1 MTTQRANATYQEI
14 IDLHTESDTVSVIGI
29 HTPSDSTPQK
39 MLGGFF
45 RQFRKFKYYGASL
58 AMVPAARLPADPLQV
73 SYEAGEATID
83 PRDMLN
89 PILWHGC
96 HGNDMGAIL
105 NQFYVGANNATV
117 GDSDFT
123 RMYGTSVE
131 MNTLS
136 STAIGNQ
143 YLESLYYRALTD
155 NTWSK
160 AHPQQGFRKAG
171 LRPMVYSLA
180 SNMQLNP
187 KSFVTGSGTGTTV
200 LASANTEAQS
210 RLSPSFGQGAGGV
223 LQESTLGPAV
233 TSQARDGIAVGNM
246 PGPTGTQS
254 TGGTVN
260 VALGL
265 NRSGLAFFTPRLTT
279 MGWMDTRQPIGGIT
293 LNDTTSTAL
302 TGDPVTDELAIANV
316 MNTIDAHNWTRIPKV
331 FMGMILL
338 PPAYKTEQY
347 YRLII
352 NHRIG
357 FAGFRGQSMYSESD
371 NDVVNAPSVRN
382 WN

>member
-105 NQFYVGANNATV
+105 NQFYAGANNATV
-117 GDSDFT
+117 GDADYT
-123 RMYGTSVE
+123 RMYGTSAE
-131 MNTLS
+131 MSTLS

-171 LRPMVYSLA
+171 LRPMVYSVA

-187 KSFVTGSGTGTTV
+187 KSFTTSPGLGSTV
-200 LASANTEAQS
+200 LASANTEGVSA
-210 RLSPSFGQGAGGV
+210 RSPSFGQSVGGTIQESVFGAG
-223 LQESTLGPAV
+223 T
-233 TSQARDGIAVGNM
+233 TSQASNNIAVGNM
-246 PGPTGTQS
+246 PGPAGTQS
-254 TGGTVN
+254 TGGNVT

-293 LNDTTSTAL
+293 INDTTSSPL
-302 TGDPVTDELAIANV
+302 TGVEVNDELAIASV

-371 NDVVNAPSVRN
+371 NDVVTAPAVRN